1 MTDKGRDNEGR
12 GRLLEMVGRR
22 EEGWGVGGDYIAGR
36 RKGWEGL
43 NGSKLVNWGHRDK
56 GWTCKLSWV

>member
-1 MTDKGRDNEGR
+1 MRAGGVCWKWWDG
-12 GRLLEMVGRR
+12 GRR
-22 EEGWGVGGDYIAGR
+22 GVGGDYIAGR

>member
-1 MTDKGRDNEGR
+1 MRAGGVCWKWWDG
-12 GRLLEMVGRR
+12 GRR
-22 EEGWGVGGDYIAGR
+22 GGGGDYIAGR

>member
-1 MTDKGRDNEGR
+1 MKDVVLLTDKGRDNEGR
-12 GRLLEMVGRR
+12 GRNG
-22 EEGWGVGGDYIAGR
+22 EGGGDYIAGR